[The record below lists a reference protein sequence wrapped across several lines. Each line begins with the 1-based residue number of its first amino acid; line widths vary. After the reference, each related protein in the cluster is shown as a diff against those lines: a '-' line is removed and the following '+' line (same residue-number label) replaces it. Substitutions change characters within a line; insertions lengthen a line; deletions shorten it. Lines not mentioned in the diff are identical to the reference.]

1 MSERMPEPGGVRSLP
16 CIRARSSRRRNTTPC
31 RAARAPR
38 PVVSVCIVNWNCRKL
53 LKACLRSLTSKLQG
67 LRLEVIIV
75 DNASTDGAAEMAARA
90 FPRVV
95 LVRNADNA
103 GFARANNQAA
113 RLASGRYLFFL
124 NNDTVAPPGALRRLV
139 EFAHVHPEIGLLGPR
154 LSGRRGRTQV
164 SCRRRPTL
172 AALLHRTILLRWTGL
187 FRAAYRRYRS
197 REAAVDQVRPV
208 EVLMGAALLTRRNVF
223 RKCGG
228 WDEEFRFGGEDID
241 LCTRIGR
248 GRAVVYHPGIE
259 IIHHGR
265 ASSRQRIDY
274 VYAQTL
280 IGVARAMHKAGASV
294 TALGF
299 YKLMI
304 TLDEPLHWLRQLSQY
319 LWRRAHGRRAA
330 AERSLAVLHGIGGF
344 LTRGLPEFW
353 RV

>member
-1 MSERMPEPGGVRSLP
+1 
-16 CIRARSSRRRNTTPC
+16 
-31 RAARAPR
+31 
-38 PVVSVCIVNWNCRKL
+38 VCIVNWNCRKL

-67 LRLEVIIV
+67 LRLEVIVV
-75 DNASTDGAAEMAARA
+75 DNASTDAAAEMVARA

-113 RLASGRYLFFL
+113 RLARGRYFFFL
-124 NNDTVAPPGALRRLV
+124 NNDTVVPPGALRRLV
-139 EFAHVHPEIGLLGPR
+139 EYARAHPEIGLLGPQMR
-154 LSGRRGRTQV
+154 DRRGRTQV
-164 SCRRRPTL
+164 SCRRRPTI

-208 EVLMGAALLTRRNVF
+208 EVLMGAALLARRDLF
-223 RKCGG
+223 RKSGG
-228 WDEEFRFGGEDID
+228 WDEEFHFGGEDID

-259 IIHHGR
+259 IVHHGR
-265 ASSRQRIDY
+265 AGSRQRINF
-274 VYAQTL
+274 VYAQTI
-280 IGVARAMHKAGASV
+280 IGVARAMRKAGASS
-294 TALGF
+294 TALGL
-299 YKLMI
+299 YKLVF
-304 TLDEPLHWLRQLSQY
+304 TLDEPLHWLRQLGQY

-344 LTRGLPEFW
+344 LSRGLPEFW